1 MTSVFSS
8 VSIVKYCD
16 ELFSGGVLDVKVV
29 GVMGKTSLSLVLTIV
44 INGKSPDHGRKFLV
58 WV

>member
-58 WV
+58 